1 VLDIKFI
8 RENTEK
14 VKSVCKIKKDDANI
28 DKIIELDDERKK
40 TLVEV
45 EELKRKRNDASVEI
59 AAKKKSGQ
67 DASALI
73 ADMQYVSARI
83 KELDEKINAII
94 NARDEIMARVP
105 NIPHE
110 SVPRGESEKDNAVCG
125 EWGKIPNFDF
135 EPKDHLT
142 IAENLDI
149 FDFPRGSKIS
159 GSGFP
164 VLRGAGARL
173 NRALI
178 DFFLDTHRKNGY
190 TEIQPPFFVNA
201 QSAFG
206 TGQLPK
212 SKEQMYYVGE
222 DDLYAIPTAE
232 VPVTN
237 LYRDE
242 YIDEKDLPVKMCA
255 YSACFRREAGS
266 YGKDTKGFLRVHQF
280 DKVELVKLAH
290 PDNSYDE
297 LESLR
302 KDAETVLQK
311 LELPYR
317 ILTLCDAD
325 LSFTAAKCYD
335 LEVWAAGEKK
345 WLEVSS
351 CSNFEA
357 FQASRINIRFRRDG
371 GKPEFVHTL
380 NGSGVAT
387 ARVLVAILENYQ
399 TKEGTVI
406 VPKALRPYMDG
417 LEEIANPRT

>member
-1 VLDIKFI
+1 MLDIKFI
-8 RENTEK
+8 RENAQK
-14 VKSVCKIKKDDANI
+14 VKEICKIKKDNADI
-28 DKIIELDDERKK
+28 EKIIELDDARRAI
-40 TLVEV
+40 LAEV
-45 EELKRKRNDASVEI
+45 EELKHKRNDASTEI
-59 AAKKKSGQ
+59 AAKKKNKE
-67 DASALI
+67 DASVLI
-73 ADMQYVSARI
+73 LEMQNVSARI
-83 KELDEKINAII
+83 KELDEKVNAVLKE
-94 NARDEIMARVP
+94 RDEIMARVP

-110 SVPRGESEKDNAVCG
+110 SVPRGESEKDNVAG
-125 EWGKIPNFDF
+125 KEWGVKPSFDF

-142 IAENLDI
+142 IAENLKI
-149 FDFPRGSKIS
+149 FDFPRGAKIS
-159 GSGFP
+159 GTGFP
-164 VLRGAGARL
+164 VLRGDGARL

-190 TEIQPPFFVNA
+190 TEIQPPFLVNA
-201 QSAFG
+201 QSVFG

-212 SKEQMYYVGE
+212 TKEQMYYANE

-242 YIDEKDLPVKMCA
+242 YVDEKDLPIKMCA

-266 YGKDTKGFLRVHQF
+266 YGKDTRGFLRVHQF

-302 KDAETVLQK
+302 NDAEIILQK

-317 ILTLCDAD
+317 VITLCDAD
-325 LSFTAAKCYD
+325 LSFAAAKCYD

-357 FQASRINIRFRRDG
+357 FQAARMNIRFRRDG

-387 ARVLVAILENYQ
+387 ARILVAILENYQ
-399 TKEGTVI
+399 TQKGAVVI
-406 VPKALRPYMDG
+406 PKVLRPYMDG
-417 LEEIANPRT
+417 LEEIANR

>member
-1 VLDIKFI
+1 MLDIKFI
-8 RENTEK
+8 CENTQK
-14 VKSVCKIKKDDANI
+14 VKEICKIKKDNADVE
-28 DKIIELDDERKK
+28 KIVELDNERRKI
-40 TLVEV
+40 LAEV
-45 EELKRKRNDASVEI
+45 EELKHKRNDASAQI
-59 AAKKKSGQ
+59 AAKKKKNE
-67 DASALI
+67 DASEI
-73 ADMQYVSARI
+73 ISQMQSVSTKI
-83 KELDEKINAII
+83 KELDEKVDFVVKE
-94 NARDEIMARVP
+94 RDEIMAKVP

-110 SVPRGESEKDNAVCG
+110 SVPRGESEKDNVVTK
-125 EWGKIPNFDF
+125 EWGEKPSFNF

-142 IAENLDI
+142 IAENLKI
-149 FDFPRGSKIS
+149 FDFARGAKIS

-164 VLRGAGARL
+164 VLRANGARL

-190 TEIQPPFFVNA
+190 TEIQPPYLVNA

-242 YIDEKDLPVKMCA
+242 YIDEKDLPIKMCA

-290 PDNSYDE
+290 PDSSYEE

-302 KDAETVLQK
+302 NDAESILQK

-317 ILTLCDAD
+317 VLTLCDAD
-325 LSFTAAKCYD
+325 LSFAAAKCYD

-351 CSNFEA
+351 VSNFAA
-357 FQASRINIRFRRDG
+357 FQATRMNIRFRRG
-371 GKPEFVHTL
+371 GAKPEFVHTL

-387 ARVLVAILENYQ
+387 ARILVAILENFQ
-399 TKEGTVI
+399 TEKGTVV

-417 LEEIANPRT
+417 LEEIANG

>member
-1 VLDIKFI
+1 MLDIKFI
-8 RENTEK
+8 CENTQK
-14 VKSVCKIKKDDANI
+14 VKEICKIKKDDADI
-28 DKIIELDDERKK
+28 EKIVELDNERRKI
-40 TLVEV
+40 LAEV
-45 EELKRKRNDASVEI
+45 EELKHKRNDASAQI
-59 AAKKKSGQ
+59 AAKKKENE
-67 DASALI
+67 DASEI
-73 ADMQYVSARI
+73 ISQMQSVSAKI
-83 KELDEKINAII
+83 KELDEKVDFFVKE
-94 NARDEIMARVP
+94 RDEIMAKVP

-110 SVPRGESEKDNAVCG
+110 SVPRGENEKDNVVTK
-125 EWGKIPNFDF
+125 EWGEKPSFNF

-142 IAENLDI
+142 IAENLKI
-149 FDFPRGSKIS
+149 FDFARGAKIS

-164 VLRGAGARL
+164 VLRGNGARL

-178 DFFLDTHRKNGY
+178 DFFLDAHRKNGY
-190 TEIQPPFFVNA
+190 TEIQPPYLVNA

-242 YIDEKDLPVKMCA
+242 YIDEKDLPIKMCA

-290 PDNSYDE
+290 PDNSYEE

-302 KDAETVLQK
+302 NDAESILQK

-317 ILTLCDAD
+317 VLTLCDAD
-325 LSFTAAKCYD
+325 LSFAAAKCYD

-351 CSNFEA
+351 VSNFAA
-357 FQASRINIRFRRDG
+357 FQAMRMNIRFRRG
-371 GKPEFVHTL
+371 GAKPEFVHTL

-387 ARVLVAILENYQ
+387 ARILVAILENFQ
-399 TKEGTVI
+399 TEKGTVV

-417 LEEIANPRT
+417 LEEIANG

>member
-1 VLDIKFI
+1 MLDIKFI

-14 VKSVCKIKKDDANI
+14 VKEVCKIKKDNADI
-28 DKIIELDDERKK
+28 DKIVALDDERRVI
-40 TLVEV
+40 LSEV
-45 EELKRKRNDASVEI
+45 EDLKRQRNEASVLI
-59 AAKKKSGQ
+59 AQKKKNKENA
-67 DASALI
+67 DALI
-73 ADMQYVSARI
+73 AGMQNVSAKI
-83 KELDEKINAII
+83 KELDEKINVIVAE
-94 NARDEIMARVP
+94 RDEIMARVP
-105 NIPHE
+105 NIPAKD
-110 SVPRGESEKDNAVCG
+110 VPHGESEKDNVAG
-125 EWGKIPNFDF
+125 ETIGIIPEFSF
-135 EPKDHLT
+135 EPKDHLQ
-142 IAENLDI
+142 IAEKLGL
-149 FDFPRGSKIS
+149 FDFVRGAKIS

-164 VLRGAGARL
+164 VLKGNGARL

-178 DFFLDTHRKNGY
+178 SFFLDTHRNNGY
-190 TEIQPPFFVNA
+190 TEIQPPYLVNA

-212 SKEQMYYVGE
+212 SKDQMYYSEE

-242 YIDEKDLPVKMCA
+242 YIDEKNLPVKMCA

-290 PDNSYDE
+290 PDNSYEE
-297 LESLR
+297 LEKLR
-302 KDAETVLQK
+302 ADAELILKK

-317 ILTLCDAD
+317 VLTLCDAD
-325 LSFTAAKCYD
+325 LSFAAAKCFD

-357 FQASRINIRFRRDG
+357 FQSTRMNIRFRRDG

-380 NGSGVAT
+380 NGSGLAT
-387 ARVLVAILENYQ
+387 ARILVAILENYQ
-399 TKEGTVI
+399 TEKGTVI
-406 VPKALRPYMDG
+406 VPKVLRPYMDG
-417 LEEIANPRT
+417 LEEIA